1 MAAHWCAGGRTDDEG
16 FLFIAGRKE
25 DQIITASGKN
35 VAPAMLEDRLREHR
49 LIGECVVGDRRR

>member
-1 MAAHWCAGGRTDDEG
+1 VCWGRTDDEG